1 MRSEENN
8 ALRVQQVRR
17 TGPRPEGAMH
27 RAVDIVDSDGKF
39 EAVMASQPAGVPQF
53 VLGKVRLPQV
63 CAWMS
68 LAHVDGDEVDSVPV
82 LSVQFDHL
90 RPGTLSDWAG
100 QRSEEEDK
108 RPATLCHGSI
118 AEGAAVRC
126 HEVEVRNPVARA
138 GVSGGMEAPSPSSF
152 AARLSPI

>member
-1 MRSEENN
+1 
-8 ALRVQQVRR
+8 
-17 TGPRPEGAMH
+17 MH

-53 VLGKVRLPQV
+53 VLGQARLPKV

-82 LSVQFDHL
+82 PSVQFDHF

-100 QRSEEEDK
+100 QRSEEEDQ
-108 RPATLCHGSI
+108 RPTTLCHGSI

-138 GVSGGMEAPSPSSF
+138 GVSGRDAQIAEDGHWGGSVDAVLTSHRGSAFCRGQGHHQGMDE
-152 AARLSPI
+152 